1 MSLIDKQSKFTKT
14 SLIVFTAG
22 LIAVSVIAFISIS
35 SILFP
40 NTGVNDIEE
49 AKDIVEKYLVALGND
64 FEIEEIM
71 EFSNHFYIIIQE
83 ESTVVNAFEFL
94 VDRYT
99 GSISYEPGPNMMW
112 NQKYGH
118 MARVNNPNASMSIDS
133 QQAYIYAQEWL
144 DRNYQ
149 STSVEELKVFYG
161 YYTMDVSRDGRIFG
175 MLSVNG
181 FTGEVWYHSW
191 HGDFIGMEE
200 YK

>member
-1 MSLIDKQSKFTKT
+1 LTDKPSKFPKT
-14 SLIVFTAG
+14 SLIVLAAG
-22 LIAVSVIAFISIS
+22 LIAVSVIAFISFS
-35 SILFP
+35 PTLSQ
-40 NTGVNDIEE
+40 NTGVSDIAQAE
-49 AKDIVEKYLVALGND
+49 DIVEKYLAALGND

-83 ESTVVNAFEFL
+83 ESTGVNVFELL

-99 GSISYEPGPNMMW
+99 GSISYEPGPSMMW

-118 MARVNNPNASMSIDS
+118 MGRVNNPNTSMSIDS
-133 QQAYIYAQEWL
+133 QQASIYAQGWL

-149 STSVEELKVFYG
+149 STSVEEMKVFYG

-191 HGDFIGMEE
+191 HGDFIRMEE
-200 YK
+200 HK

>member
-1 MSLIDKQSKFTKT
+1 
-14 SLIVFTAG
+14 LIVLAAG
-22 LIAVSVIAFISIS
+22 LIAVSIIVFISFS

-40 NTGVNDIEE
+40 NTSVSDIEQAE
-49 AKDIVEKYLVALGND
+49 DIVEKYLVALGND

-83 ESTVVNAFEFL
+83 ESTGINAFELL

-118 MARVNNPNASMSIDS
+118 MGRVNNSNASMPINS
-133 QQAYIYAQEWL
+133 QQASIYAQEWL

-149 STSVEELKVFYG
+149 STSVEELKIFYG
-161 YYTMDVSRDGRIFG
+161 YYTVDASRDGRIFG

-181 FTGEVWYHSW
+181 FTGEAWYHSW
-191 HGDFIGMEE
+191 HGDFIRMEE
-200 YK
+200 HK